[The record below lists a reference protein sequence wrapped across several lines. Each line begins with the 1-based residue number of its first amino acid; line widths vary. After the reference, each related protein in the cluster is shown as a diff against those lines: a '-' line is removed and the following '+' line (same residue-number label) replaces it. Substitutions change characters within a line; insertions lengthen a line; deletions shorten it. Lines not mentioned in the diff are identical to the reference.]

1 MNGLESLLLRNRL
14 SRAGFSPAVF
24 RYPSTR
30 CGIEQAAD
38 SLASTLRGF
47 NEEPV
52 HLVGHSLGGLVIL
65 EAFERH
71 LGLPNGRVVL
81 LGSPVRGSVAAQA
94 VAAWPIGQRILGQL
108 AAESLVSPRARAWKS
123 RQSLGVI
130 AGALSAGFGR
140 LVSDLPVP
148 NDGTVAVD
156 ETRLDGMLEHL
167 VLPVT
172 HTGMLLSTEV
182 ANRVAR
188 FLDHGD
194 FR

>member
-1 MNGLESLLLRNRL
+1 MNGLESLLLRRRL
-14 SRAGFSPAVF
+14 SRAGFVPSIF

-30 CGIEQAAD
+30 ANIEMAAD
-38 SLASTLRGF
+38 SLASTLHAFG
-47 NEEPV
+47 EEPV

-65 EAFERH
+65 EAFDRH
-71 LGLPNGRVVL
+71 EGLPDGRIVL
-81 LGSPVRGSVAAQA
+81 LGSPVRGSVAARA
-94 VAAWPIGQRILGQL
+94 VAAWPIGPRILGRL
-108 AAESLVSPRARAWKS
+108 AADSLVSPRARTWKG

-130 AGALSAGFGR
+130 AGTLSAGFGR

-148 NDGTVAVD
+148 NDGTVAVE
-156 ETRLDGMLEHL
+156 ETRLDGMSDHL

-182 ANRVAR
+182 ANHVAR
-188 FLDHGD
+188 FLDLGN